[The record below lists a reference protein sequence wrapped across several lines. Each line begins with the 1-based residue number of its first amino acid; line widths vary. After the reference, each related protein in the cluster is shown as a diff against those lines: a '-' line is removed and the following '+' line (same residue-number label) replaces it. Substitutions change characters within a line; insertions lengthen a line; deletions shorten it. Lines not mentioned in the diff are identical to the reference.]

1 MANTRTSTSTPGDS
15 VGTDAPA
22 AVGSTEPG
30 TGTVVPNNADDV
42 NAPLVDKAPE
52 PDFTEISGVKYVGP
66 YDVRVLSVDDLRKM
80 GVNSPQADLRW
91 DSTNGKIVPKTS
103 MNDETVTALKASS
116 EFQVV

>member
-1 MANTRTSTSTPGDS
+1 M
-15 VGTDAPA
+15 
-22 AVGSTEPG
+22 
-30 TGTVVPNNADDV
+30 
-42 NAPLVDKAPE
+42 
-52 PDFTEISGVKYVGP
+52 
-66 YDVRVLSVDDLRKM
+66 RVLSVNDLRKM